1 MVTTPQTPLQNLS
14 LLLGVGCPT
23 VPKAP
28 ETKLCVIEQTCN
40 SETVLTTTDEVVR
53 RYEDLKG
60 ELSGLAGDFRVEPQ
74 EFLAGLERHV
84 VSSVVG
90 GDTYAR
96 EVLGMRQRSMRQ
108 RWKRIVKEATR
119 YPKTLGYITVEQGL
133 DDVAQRFRCEPST
146 LFRNLRTW
154 EAQEPPLVVCGYE
167 RDYGRKQ
174 RIAVMQIPLLSDWL
188 LFMARANA
196 KTLGGLP
203 NAMDVAQTRRLVR
216 AYLKA
221 CLPPPLS
228 MASISA
234 TEAEKLI
241 SEAKALA

>member
-1 MVTTPQTPLQNLS
+1 MLKT
-14 LLLGVGCPT
+14 
-23 VPKAP
+23 P
-28 ETKLCVIEQTCN
+28 ETKLGVREQTCN
-40 SETVLTTTDEVVR
+40 SETVLTTTDEVAQ

-60 ELSGLAGDFRVEPQ
+60 ELGGLAGDFRVEPQ
-74 EFLAGLERHV
+74 KFLTGLERHV
-84 VSSVVG
+84 IRSAIG
-90 GDTYAR
+90 GDAYAR

-146 LFRNLRTW
+146 LFRNLRRW

-174 RIAVMQIPLLSDWL
+174 RIAVIQIPLVSDWL

-196 KTLGGLP
+196 KALGGLP
-203 NAMDVAQTRRLVR
+203 NAMNVAQTRRLVR

-228 MASISA
+228 VSSISA

-241 SEAKALA
+241 TEARALAS

>member
-1 MVTTPQTPLQNLS
+1 M
-14 LLLGVGCPT
+14 
-23 VPKAP
+23 AA
-28 ETKLCVIEQTCN
+28 
-40 SETVLTTTDEVVR
+40 TDEVVQ

-60 ELSGLAGDFRVEPQ
+60 ELGGLVDDFRVAPEQ
-74 EFLAGLERHV
+74 FLAGLERHV
-84 VSSVVG
+84 VRSVIG
-90 GDTYAR
+90 GDSYAR
-96 EVLGMRQRSMRQ
+96 DVLGMRRSSMRQ

-119 YPKTLGYITVEQGL
+119 YPDSLGYITVEQGL
-133 DDVAQRFRCEPST
+133 DDIAQRFRCEPST

-154 EAQEPPLVVCGYE
+154 ETQEPPLVVCGYE

-174 RIAVMQIPLLSDWL
+174 RIAVIQIPLVSDWS

-196 KTLGGLP
+196 KALGRLP

-228 MASISA
+228 MASITA

-241 SEAKALA
+241 FEAKALA

>member
-1 MVTTPQTPLQNLS
+1 
-14 LLLGVGCPT
+14 
-23 VPKAP
+23 
-28 ETKLCVIEQTCN
+28 
-40 SETVLTTTDEVVR
+40 
-53 RYEDLKG
+53 
-60 ELSGLAGDFRVEPQ
+60 
-74 EFLAGLERHV
+74 
-84 VSSVVG
+84 
-90 GDTYAR
+90 
-96 EVLGMRQRSMRQ
+96 MRQ

-119 YPKTLGYITVEQGL
+119 YPDSLGYITVEQGL

-154 EAQEPPLVVCGYE
+154 ETQEPPLVVCGYE

-174 RIAVMQIPLLSDWL
+174 RIAVIQIPLVSDWL

-196 KTLGGLP
+196 KALGGLP

-216 AYLKA
+216 GYLKA
-221 CLPPPLS
+221 SLPPPLS

-241 SEAKALA
+241 SEAKELA